1 MICIFKVTV
10 MSISQFLSLPESPN
24 GFEELKEANCYF
36 VDKTEF
42 IKTMFTDSASVL
54 LFTRPRRFGKTLL
67 MTMFESFLKIN
78 KDKPFDTSIQQQYFK
93 GTRILDDK
101 EFCSKFMGQYP
112 VIELS
117 LKDVDG
123 NNFEEAYESFAA
135 TIFRLASG
143 YKYLLNSKKLDDSDK
158 EELKNLTTKSYLIQL
173 KNQLSVK
180 DSLRTLA
187 SILYKEYGKYPVL
200 LIDEYDVPLA
210 NASYHD
216 IQNTKLYG
224 DEKGFKADYHYNMVT
239 LMKGFFGILKDKNTL
254 TKAVITGCLKVA
266 KNSLFTGVNNLTVNT
281 VADKE
286 SKYTGIIGFTKD
298 ETFKFLKD
306 YELDDY
312 SQKVKEHYDGYKF
325 FDKEM
330 FCPWDVVNFIK
341 KNFELKQQG
350 KFTKIKADNYWSGTT
365 SDKSLSGYIGYL
377 TDNDNQKMQ
386 NLVDGKSISFK
397 LNESMNYDTLS
408 EHNSN
413 DFWSLLLHTGYLT
426 VDWEKTDEAELS
438 KDGKTNKEV
447 FARIPNLE
455 ILGCFNNNIKERF
468 SNVVKKDN
476 LALNIA
482 NALLEGN
489 VDFVQNK
496 LSPLLRSFV
505 SVRDTAT
512 KAPHENY
519 YHGFLNGIFTNCKD
533 NLGEYHSNYESGD
546 GYPDILFKDIDCRK
560 VAIIEIKSASV
571 GSDLVTLSETALSQI
586 EDKNYSEQF
595 MGNRMIQSIY
605 AYGIAFAGKNCFITC
620 KKIK

>member
-1 MICIFKVTV
+1 

-42 IKTMFTDSASVL
+42 IKTVFTDSASVL

-330 FCPWDVVNFIK
+330 FCPWDVVKFIR
-341 KNFELKQQG
+341 KNFDFKQSG
-350 KFTKIKADNYWSGTT
+350 NLTEIKAGNYWAGTT
-365 SDKSLSGYIGYL
+365 SDKSLYAYIGYL
-377 TDNDNQKMQ
+377 TDKDNQKMQ
-386 NLVDGKSISFK
+386 DLVDGKSIGFK
-397 LNESMNYDTLS
+397 LNDSMNYDTLS
-408 EHNSN
+408 EHNSD

-426 VDWEKTDEAELS
+426 VDWDKTQKEELS
-438 KDGKTNKEV
+438 KENNKNIFV
-447 FARIPNLE
+447 RIPNLE
-455 ILGCFNNNIKERF
+455 ILECFENNIKEKF
-468 SNVVKKDN
+468 TNVVKKDN

-482 NALLEGN
+482 NALLDGN
-489 VDFVQNK
+489 DTFVQEK
-496 LSPLLRSFV
+496 LGPLLRSFV

-546 GYPDILFKDIDCRK
+546 GYADITFKDIDCRK